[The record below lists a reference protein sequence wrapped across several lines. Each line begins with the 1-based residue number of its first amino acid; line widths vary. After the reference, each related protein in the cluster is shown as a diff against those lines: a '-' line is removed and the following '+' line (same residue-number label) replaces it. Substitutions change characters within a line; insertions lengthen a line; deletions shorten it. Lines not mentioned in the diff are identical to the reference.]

1 MRRLGER
8 DRRRYRWLLGLYPE
22 EMRERYGEEMEDTLL
37 AHLDDACARGG
48 KWRVWAV
55 WLAASVDALRW
66 GTAMRFREST
76 MGGDVMG
83 GLAAD
88 VRYALRS
95 LVKRPLFTT
104 AAVLT
109 LALGIGANGAV
120 FSVSSTLLFRPLPY
134 PDAHELVRIWAA
146 DPERGFYQVD
156 INPADAW
163 SWRERAGVFEDL
175 AVVNEAA
182 FTLTGG
188 DRPERVEAVVGTP
201 NVLSVLGVRVALGRD
216 LQPDD
221 NLPGAPRVVILTH
234 EAWERRFGADPSLVG
249 RTLVLDGTPATVVGI
264 TGPGFVFL
272 DERPEMV
279 APLGE
284 DPAAVDRSVHS
295 YEVVARLRDGVS
307 VADAGTAVRDVSR
320 QLEAEF
326 PDTNSGWTAD
336 VLSLRDDMLGD
347 VAKPASLVLM
357 AAVFFVLVMACVN
370 VANLLLAR
378 AGARRVEIA
387 VRSAL
392 GAGRARIARQLLVES
407 LVLAGAGGALG
418 FGGAWAGS
426 RYIVAAL
433 PDDIPPIFRFELDGT
448 VVAFL
453 AMITLLSALAVGLA
467 PALRLARLEAGDLR
481 EGGRTGGAL
490 RQGLGGPLVVI
501 QTALAVVL
509 LAGSGLMMRSVLGMV
524 RTDPGF
530 DPAGVLTFRLAPPE
544 MRYPTM
550 AELEDAHTRALDA
563 IRALPGVEAAGSI
576 QSLPLAGANWYTLFE
591 VAGLEEAPGETF
603 ARNDQVSPGYFDA
616 MGLEVVQGRAID
628 ARDVVGAEPVAV
640 VTESFT
646 ERFLAGREPVGA
658 TLSIGE
664 AEPVTYRV
672 VGVVEDHLTRGI
684 DRPVEPV
691 IFRAAAQFPAP
702 LRGRSVA
709 IRTGSAPLELLPSVQ
724 RAVQQVD
731 PELPVYTA
739 VTMEQVLATEIGGF
753 RLIAELMGS
762 FGALSLLLG
771 AIGIY
776 GVTAY
781 AVGQR
786 SHEIGIRLA
795 LGAGRRS
802 VVGMMV
808 AQGARRALLGVA
820 VGTALAVPLGRS
832 MTGVLVGVS
841 PTDPV
846 SLGVTAAVLLV
857 VAVLACW
864 LPARRAAAVAPARTL
879 VGE

>member
-1 MRRLGER
+1 MTRLEQQDLRRL
-8 DRRRYRWLLGLYPE
+8 RWLLRLYPE
-22 EMRERYGEEMEDTLL
+22 EMRDRYAEEMEDTLL
-37 AHLDDACARGG
+37 AHLERARVRGG
-48 KWRVWAV
+48 RWGVTGV
-55 WLAASVDALRW
+55 WLAAAVDTLRW
-66 GTAMRFREST
+66 SATMRMRGAT
-76 MGGDVMG
+76 MTGDTME
-83 GLAAD
+83 GLTAD

-95 LVKRPLFTT
+95 LVKRPGFTA

-120 FSVSSTLLFRPLPY
+120 FSISSTLLFRPLPY
-134 PDAHELVRIWAA
+134 PDAEGLVRIWAD
-146 DPERGFYQVD
+146 DPERGFYNVD

-163 SWRERAGVFEDL
+163 SWRARAGVFEDL

-188 DRPERVEAVVGTP
+188 DRPERIEAVVGTP
-201 NVLSVLGVRVALGRD
+201 NVLSLLGVSVALGRD
-216 LQPDD
+216 LHADD

-234 EAWERRFGADPSLVG
+234 ESWERRFGGDPSLVG
-249 RTLVLDGTPATVVGI
+249 RTLTLDGTAATVVGVLE
-264 TGPGFVFL
+264 PGFVFL
-272 DERPEMV
+272 DERPELV

-284 DPAAVDRSVHS
+284 DPAAVPRSVHS

-307 VADAGTAVRDVSR
+307 VADAETAVQDVSR

-326 PDTNSGWTAD
+326 PDTNEGWTAN

-407 LVLAGAGGALG
+407 LVLGSVGGALG
-418 FGGAWAGS
+418 FAGAWAGS
-426 RYIVAAL
+426 RYIVSAL
-433 PDDIPPIFRFELDGT
+433 PDDIPPVFRFDLDGT
-448 VVAFL
+448 FVAFL
-453 AMITLLSALAVGLA
+453 ATITLLSAVAVGLA

-481 EGGRTGGAL
+481 EGGRTGGGM
-490 RQGLGGPLVVI
+490 RQRLGGPLVVI

-509 LAGSGLMMRSVLGMV
+509 LAGSGLMMRSVVGMV

-530 DPAGVLTFRLAPPE
+530 DPSAVLTVRLTPPE
-544 MRYPTM
+544 VRYPT
-550 AELEDAHTRALDA
+550 AQELEDVHTRALEA
-563 IRALPGVEAAGSI
+563 IRALPGVAAAGSI

-591 VAGLEEAPGETF
+591 VVGLEAPSGETF
-603 ARNDQVSPGYFDA
+603 ARNDQVSPGYFQA
-616 MGLEVVQGRAID
+616 MGLEVLKGRAID
-628 ARDVVGAEPVAV
+628 ARDVAGAAPVAV
-640 VTESFT
+640 VTEAFA
-646 ERFLAGREPVGA
+646 ERFLSGREPLGA
-658 TLSIGE
+658 TLRIGDP
-664 AEPVTYRV
+664 EPVTHTI
-672 VGVVEDHLTRGI
+672 VGVVEDHLTRGV

-691 IFRAAAQFPAP
+691 IFRAAAQFPVP

-709 IRTGSAPLELLPSVQ
+709 IRTAGAPLELLPSVQ
-724 RAVQQVD
+724 RAIQRVD

-739 VTMEQVLATEIGGF
+739 VTMEQVLTTDIGGF
-753 RLIAELMGS
+753 RLIASLMGG
-762 FGALSLLLG
+762 FGVLSLLLG

-776 GVTAY
+776 GVTAH

-795 LGAGRRS
+795 LGAERRS
-802 VVGMMV
+802 VVTMMV

-820 VGTALAVPLGRS
+820 IGLALAVPLGRA
-832 MTGVLVGVS
+832 MGGILVGVS
-841 PTDPV
+841 PADPV
-846 SLGVTAAVLLV
+846 ALGSTAALLLL

-864 LPARRAAAVAPARTL
+864 IPARRAAAVAPSKTL
-879 VGE
+879 AME

>member
-1 MRRLGER
+1 
-8 DRRRYRWLLGLYPE
+8 
-22 EMRERYGEEMEDTLL
+22 MEGTLH
-37 AHLDDACARGG
+37 AHLEDARARGG
-48 KWRVWAV
+48 GWRVGAV
-55 WLAASVDALRW
+55 WLAAGVDALRW
-66 GTAMRFREST
+66 GTAMRLREST
-76 MGGDVMG
+76 IGGDVMG

-95 LVKRPLFTT
+95 LVKRPVFTT

-120 FSVSSTLLFRPLPY
+120 FSVSNALLFRPLPY
-134 PDAHELVRIWAA
+134 EDAHELVRIWAE
-146 DPERGFYQVD
+146 DPERGFYNVD

-163 SWRERAGVFEDL
+163 SWRDRAGVFEDL

-188 DRPERVEAVVGTP
+188 DRPERLDAIVGTP
-201 NVLSVLGVRVALGRD
+201 NVLSLLSVSVALGRD

-234 EAWERRFGADPSLVG
+234 ESWERRFAADPSVVG
-249 RTLVLDGTPATVVGI
+249 HTLTLDGTPATVVGVL
-264 TGPGFVFL
+264 GPGFVFL
-272 DERPEMV
+272 DERPEMI
-279 APLGE
+279 APLGD
-284 DPAAVDRSVHS
+284 DPATVDRSVHS
-295 YEVVARLRDGVS
+295 YEVVARLREGVS
-307 VADAGTAVRDVSR
+307 VADAGTAVRDISR

-326 PDTNSGWTAD
+326 PDTNAGWTAH
-336 VLSLRDDMLGD
+336 VVSLRDDMLGD
-347 VAKPASLVLM
+347 VAKLASLVLM

-407 LVLAGAGGALG
+407 LVLAGVGGALG

-426 RYIVAAL
+426 RYIVAGL
-433 PDDIPPIFRFELDGT
+433 PDDVPPVFRFGLNGA

-453 AMITLLSALAVGLA
+453 AGITVLSALAVGLA
-467 PALRLARLEAGDLR
+467 PALRLARLEAGHLR
-481 EGGRTGGAL
+481 EGGRTGGAM
-490 RQGLGGPLVVI
+490 RQRLGGPLVVI

-509 LAGSGLMMRSVLGMV
+509 LAGGGLMMRSVVGMA

-530 DPAGVLTFRLAPPE
+530 DPDGVLTFRLTPPE
-544 MRYPTM
+544 VRYPTI
-550 AELEDAHTRALDA
+550 AELEDVHGRALEA
-563 IRALPGVEAAGSI
+563 IRALPGVDAAGSI
-576 QSLPLAGANWYTLFE
+576 QSLPSAGANWYTRFE
-591 VAGLEEAPGETF
+591 VSGLEQSPGETF
-603 ARNDQVSPGYFDA
+603 ARNDQVSPGYFEA

-628 ARDVVGAEPVAV
+628 ARDVAGAEPVAV
-640 VTESFT
+640 VTKAFA
-646 ERFLAGREPVGA
+646 ERFLAAREPPGA
-658 TLSIGE
+658 TLRIGE
-664 AEPVTYRV
+664 EEPVTYSV
-672 VGVVEDHLTRGI
+672 VGVVEDHLTRGV

-691 IFRAAAQFPAP
+691 IFQAAAQLPAP
-702 LRGRSVA
+702 LRGRTIA
-709 IRTGSAPLELLPSVQ
+709 IRTLGEPLALLASVQ

-731 PELPVYTA
+731 PELPVYA
-739 VTMEQVLATEIGGF
+739 ALTMEQVLATDIGRF
-753 RLIAELMGS
+753 RLIAELMGG
-762 FGALSLLLG
+762 FGVLSLLLG

-802 VVGMMV
+802 VVGMIV

-820 VGTALAVPLGRS
+820 IGTGLTVPLGRS
-832 MTGVLVGVS
+832 LSGILVGVS

-846 SLGVTAAVLLV
+846 SLGGTAALLLV

-864 LPARRAAAVAPARTL
+864 LPARRAAGVAPAKTL
-879 VGE
+879 GGD